1 LRYSLDGHPALRSTA
16 SSGSSSALA
25 VSSFRLRARLDV
37 CLPSGSSGQRGITP
51 ACWIRRPSFGRQRDF
66 NPPEQR
72 AAQHALRSSP
82 PLADALVLSASRF
95 CRLCLFPYHRQPG
108 SQVPYESPDQIHAPS
123 APDTAW
129 PVSRSPAILLPG
141 PRVNPGFD
149 VVIVLFRCFT
159 QRFACAHLSS
169 PHMTRSQPRLLTLT
183 FTTTV
188 IEPKQLKAV

>member
-1 LRYSLDGHPALRSTA
+1 MPPIESCRLPSRSSS
-16 SSGSSSALA
+16 SSGCPLT
-25 VSSFRLRARLDV
+25 LKDLDASDL
-37 CLPSGSSGQRGITP
+37 LPWLPGHCPGSTL
-51 ACWIRRPSFGRQRDF
+51 
-66 NPPEQR
+66 
-72 AAQHALRSSP
+72 LRSSP
-82 PLADALVLSASRF
+82 PLADALVLSALRF
-95 CRLCLFPYHRQPG
+95 CRLRLFPYHRQPG

-129 PVSRSPAILLPG
+129 LVGRSPAILLPG

-149 VVIVLFRCFT
+149 VVLVLFRCFT

-169 PHMTRSQPRLLTLT
+169 PHMTRSSPRLLTLT